1 MRLNGF
7 QTKRLASTL
16 WIGLSALMLTCLA
29 INAWAKG
36 PAITDPTKADAD
48 YALQGEYE
56 GIIKTDDGDVK
67 YGAQIIALGQG
78 KFHAVGY
85 PGGLPGAGWNGGP
98 KLEMD
103 AESKDG
109 SVVFRGDQAT
119 ATLKAGTITVA
130 ADQQQLGTLKK
141 VERKSTTLGAAP
153 PPNAIILFDGKNT
166 DQWENGRLEDGLL
179 MQGVTSK
186 RKFGSHQLHIE
197 FRLPYQPEERGQGR
211 GNSGIYM
218 QGRYETQMLDS
229 FGLSGEHN
237 ECGGIYSVK
246 KPDVNMCF
254 PPLTWQTYDIDYTAA
269 KFDTAGK
276 LVTNPRVT
284 VKHNGVV
291 IHKDVELPGD
301 RSTTAA
307 PSGPGPAP
315 GPIFLQ
321 DHGNPVRYRNIWVVE
336 TK

>member
-1 MRLNGF
+1 MRLHG
-7 QTKRLASTL
+7 QRGMARWSG
-16 WIGLSALMLTCLA
+16 WVSGLLVALVACTS
-29 INAWAKG
+29 WGKG
-36 PAITDPTKADAD
+36 PAITDPAKADAD

-56 GIIKTDDGDVK
+56 GTVKTEEGEVK
-67 YGAQIIALGQG
+67 FGAQIIALGQG

-85 PGGLPGAGWNGGP
+85 PGGLPGAGWNGSP
-98 KLEMD
+98 KVEMD
-103 AESKDG
+103 AEAKDG
-109 SVVFRGDQAT
+109 VVTFKGDQVT
-119 ATLKAGTITVA
+119 GTLKAGSITITA
-130 ADQQQLGTLKK
+130 NQQELGTLKK
-141 VERKSTTLGAAP
+141 VERKSPTLGAAAP
-153 PPNAIILFDGKNT
+153 AGAIVLFDGKNT
-166 DQWENGRLEDGLL
+166 NEWENGRIEDGLL

-246 KPDVNMCF
+246 KPDVNMCL
-254 PPLTWQTYDIDYTAA
+254 PPLVWQTYDIDYTAA
-269 KFDTAGK
+269 KFDAAGK
-276 LVTNPRVT
+276 LVANPKVT

-315 GPIFLQ
+315 GPVFLQ